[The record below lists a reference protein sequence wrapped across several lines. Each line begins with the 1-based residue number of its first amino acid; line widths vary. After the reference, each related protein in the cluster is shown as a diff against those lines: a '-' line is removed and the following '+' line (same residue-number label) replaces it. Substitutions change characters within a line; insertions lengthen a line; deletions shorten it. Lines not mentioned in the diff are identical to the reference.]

1 MEMFDDEPGSPATEQ
16 LPIVGYNHLAG
27 RTAESYF
34 PGLGPDELADLLR
47 YERAHRNR
55 LPIIRSLTARLRRL
69 RHEQDEAAGPA
80 AGGYGPPPGGR
91 PSGGPR
97 LT

>member
-1 MEMFDDEPGSPATEQ
+1 MEMFEDDAGSPPTEQ
-16 LPIVGYNHLAG
+16 LPIADYKHLAG

-47 YERAHRNR
+47 YEQAHRNR

-69 RHEQDEAAGPA
+69 RHERGAGPGAGADPPA
-80 AGGYGPPPGGR
+80 AR
-91 PSGGPR
+91 SR
-97 LT
+97 R